1 MNYNPETGAGSTAHF
16 LTGDMS
22 MSRRRWQRGSLLL
35 RGKHVK
41 QWILRFLEDQ
51 VDSQGKIKRVHKSE
65 VLGGLDEFPTKRSA
79 QRAAERRLA
88 DVNSASYTPKHRIT
102 IKQASEQYLKHV
114 CPAFKLAS
122 QASVKSNMKIIV
134 GHFGQLP
141 VSELSLARVQA
152 WVTSLDKS
160 PKTVS
165 NYITTFC
172 MLWKHCRASGY
183 VTHNPFEFLTLPR
196 AELREPASF
205 SPAQIREIIERAPE
219 PYSTMFW
226 LTAETGCRGGE
237 LCGLYRDDID
247 VDARMIY
254 VRRSA
259 FQGQLQTPK
268 TSNAVRAFPIS
279 QALAEHIRKYTENV
293 HGQTNRQAL
302 LHESPERA
310 GTMYPL
316 REEDKQSGAGKGCA
330 PRTLPETSLLFITPR
345 GCPYDNGNIVKR
357 GLKPI
362 LRAMGIDSPRT
373 GLHAFRH
380 ASASAMDSLGV
391 PNSVRTARLG
401 HSSMKMT
408 MRYSHAMSEDH
419 RAAADGLG
427 ELFAPRGEQNGS
439 GSSGRV
445 TGDQQPTGPNNG
457 YSSNE
462 LGYARN
468 ESDERQGYTSVRGSE
483 LSTDER
489 IRLTP
494 ADSHT
499 ETTQVLRAKS
509 ERCPP
514 HCWQPPL
521 EHRCSLCCWCNEK
534 FRVSHTETVQEP
546 ELAMAG
552 D

>member
-1 MNYNPETGAGSTAHF
+1 MA
-16 LTGDMS
+16 
-22 MSRRRWQRGSLLL
+22 RKRWQTGSVIQ

-41 QWILRFLEDQ
+41 VWCGRFLEDEVQ
-51 VDSQGKIKRVHKSE
+51 PDGQIKRIHRTE
-65 VLGGLDEFPTKRSA
+65 VLGTLEDYPTLRAAKRALA
-79 QRAAERRLA
+79 QRLTE
-88 DVNSASYTPKHRIT
+88 VNSASYTPKHKIT

-134 GHFGQLP
+134 GHFGGLP
-141 VSELSLARVQA
+141 VSELSLARIQA

-205 SPAQIREIIERAPE
+205 SPEQIREIIERAGE
-219 PYSTMFW
+219 PYKTMFW
-226 LTAETGCRGGE
+226 LIAETGIRGGE
-237 LCGLYRDDID
+237 LCGLASNDID
-247 VDARMIY
+247 VKNRMIY

-259 FQGQLQTPK
+259 FQGRLQTPK
-268 TSNAVRAFPIS
+268 TGNAVRSFPIS
-279 QALAEHIRKYTENV
+279 TALAERLGEHIFNMNRHDAT
-293 HGQTNRQAL
+293 GQDMTGLDRNRQDM
-302 LHESPERA
+302 
-310 GTMYPL
+310 T
-316 REEDKQSGAGKGCA
+316 
-330 PRTLPETSLLFITPR
+330 LLFQTVR
-345 GCPYDNGNIVKR
+345 GCPHDNGNICKR

-362 LRAMGIDSPRT
+362 LKVMNLDSPRV

-427 ELFAPRGEQNGS
+427 ELFAPRQTSSAGDGS
-439 GSSGRV
+439 TESSRARGGRV
-445 TGDQQPTGPNNG
+445 EPVASPPEP
-457 YSSNE
+457 SS
-462 LGYARN
+462 LR
-468 ESDERQGYTSVRGSE
+468 S
-483 LSTDER
+483 
-489 IRLTP
+489 P

-499 ETTQVLRAKS
+499 ET
-509 ERCPP
+509 
-514 HCWQPPL
+514 
-521 EHRCSLCCWCNEK
+521 
-534 FRVSHTETVQEP
+534 VQEQL
-546 ELAMAG
+546 LAMAG